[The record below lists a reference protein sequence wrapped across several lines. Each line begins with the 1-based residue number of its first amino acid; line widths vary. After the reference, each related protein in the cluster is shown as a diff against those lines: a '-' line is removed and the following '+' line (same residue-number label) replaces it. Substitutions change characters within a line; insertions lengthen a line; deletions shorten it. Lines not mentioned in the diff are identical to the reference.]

1 MTDYKM
7 PDNHIIRLLE
17 EKPLTGL
24 SPDEIA
30 GIELHAAECSE
41 CRHEYDAACVA
52 ALLIRERVAEATE
65 VSPFFKTRVMATI
78 RERQLSSDGP
88 ALLKM
93 WRAARALV
101 SVMATLVVILTALTI
116 FNQSGEEPLAL
127 AVAEGASIYSPEYVL
142 LGEGDIDG
150 DGLMY
155 DQVLATIYDG
165 GDADE
170 Q

>member
-1 MTDYKM
+1 MTGNKM
-7 PDNHIIRLLE
+7 PDNHITGLLE
-17 EKPLTGL
+17 EKPLAGL
-24 SPDEIA
+24 SPDEIS

-41 CRHEYDAACVA
+41 CRREYYAARVA
-52 ALLIRERVAEATE
+52 ALLIRERVAEASE

-78 RERQLSSDGP
+78 RERQLSSEGP

-101 SVMATLVVILTALTI
+101 LAMATLVVILTALTI
-116 FNQSGEEPLAL
+116 FSQSGEEQLAL
-127 AVAEGASIYSPEYVL
+127 AVAESVSIYSPEYVL
-142 LGEGDIDG
+142 MEEGDVDG
-150 DGLMY
+150 DSLIY
-155 DQVLATIYDG
+155 DQVLATIYDA